1 MFELSLILM
10 PAEAVARPAEAVQP
24 RNAAETAI
32 YAVKHAA
39 RSPVAPLRTPA
50 VWGKGWP
57 AADDGGNQMLL
68 VTGGAGFIGSNVV
81 AALNEAGRSDI
92 VVDDVLGGEEKWR
105 NLAKRQVA
113 DMVAPGDVIRWL
125 DHRKLDAV
133 IHLGAIS
140 DTTATDADLMM
151 ENNFRTSLRLLD
163 WCTSARVPFI
173 YASSAA
179 TYGDG
184 AAGFDDDWSPMHLQK
199 LKPMNLYGWSKQM
212 FDQAVAERVVKK
224 EKLPPQWAGLK
235 FFNVFG
241 PNEYHKGE
249 MMSLVAKR
257 FDDAKAGRSVKLFKS
272 HREGI
277 GDGEQRRDFIYV
289 DDAVAVVRWLMQT
302 PAVSGIFN
310 VGTGKA
316 RSFRDLIS
324 ALFCALGKE
333 PKIEYID
340 MPENIRGQYQYFTEA
355 NVENL
360 MRAGYNAGFTS
371 LEDGV
376 TRYVTQFLNTVDRY
390 R

>member
-1 MFELSLILM
+1 
-10 PAEAVARPAEAVQP
+10 
-24 RNAAETAI
+24 
-32 YAVKHAA
+32 
-39 RSPVAPLRTPA
+39 
-50 VWGKGWP
+50 
-57 AADDGGNQMLL
+57 MLL

-92 VVDDVLGGEEKWR
+92 VVNDVLGTDQKWR
-105 NLAKRQVA
+105 NLAKRRVS
-113 DMVAPGDVIRWL
+113 DVVAPADLFRWL
-125 DHRKLDAV
+125 DGRKLDAV
-133 IHLGAIS
+133 VHMGAIS
-140 DTTATDADLMM
+140 DTTATDADLVM
-151 ENNFRTSLRLLD
+151 ENNFRCSMRLLD
-163 WCTSARVPFI
+163 WCTAAGVPFI

-184 AAGFDDDWSPMHLQK
+184 AQGFSDVWSPDALQQ
-199 LKPMNLYGWSKQM
+199 LKPMNLYGWSKQL
-212 FDQAVAERVVKK
+212 FDQAVAERFMKK
-224 EKLPPQWAGLK
+224 DKLPPQWAGLK

-257 FDDAKAGRSVKLFKS
+257 FDDAKAGRTVRLFKS

-277 GDGEQRRDFIYV
+277 GDGEQRRDFIYI
-289 DDAVAVVRWLMQT
+289 DDAVAVVRWLMET
-302 PAVSGIFN
+302 PSVSGIFN

-324 ALFCALGKE
+324 SLFRALGLE

-355 NVENL
+355 KVENL
-360 MRAGYNAGFTS
+360 LRAGYNSGFAS

-376 TRYVTQFLNTVDRY
+376 KSYVTKFLNTSDRY